1 MQSASFLLL
10 HLPPKF
16 AANHYILRSD
26 WYFMVN
32 VHKSDGKFLCNLFL
46 FPYCK
51 IWGFMVKY
59 YCKNYP
65 FGGIKT
71 YGKEYQDT
79 YCR

>member
-1 MQSASFLLL
+1 MNQLLFLLL

-32 VHKSDGKFLCNLFL
+32 VHKSDGIFLCNLFL

-51 IWGFMVKY
+51 I
-59 YCKNYP
+59 
-65 FGGIKT
+65 
-71 YGKEYQDT
+71 
-79 YCR
+79 